1 MIEADLRTY
10 LLAEPA
16 VAGLIAD
23 RCYPERLPQNAALPA
38 ITFQRVFGTESVT
51 HDGPSG
57 LGRSR
62 LQFDCWA
69 TSYGDVLELAGAAKS
84 ALRAYPETRIV
95 NVMDAPEPEVALR
108 RRMVEVSIWHQEE

>member
-1 MIEADLRTY
+1 VIEADVRTY
-10 LLAEPA
+10 LLDQPP
-16 VAGLIAD
+16 VAALIDD

-38 ITFQRVFGTESVT
+38 VTFRRVFGTEGIT

-69 TSYGDVLELAGAAKS
+69 TTYGEVLGVSGAIRS

-95 NVMDAPEPEVALR
+95 NVMDAPEPEIALR
-108 RRMVEVSIWHQEE
+108 RRMIEVSLWHQED